1 MRRRDFIT
9 GIGITAAVWPL
20 AAHAQQADRVRR
32 IGAITS
38 LSANDPEAQA
48 RYAAFLKEL
57 QTLGWSIGRNIQI
70 EYFWGEGNRDRSRK
84 NATELVALAPDVI
97 LATGAPTLEPLLQA
111 THTVPIVFVQIPDP
125 VGAGYVSSQAHPG
138 GNATGFIAF
147 EYSIAPKWLELLKD
161 IVPSVKR
168 VAVLRDGTSAAG
180 IGQYAAIQAVAPSLG
195 VELRPI
201 GVSDPAE
208 IEHMIDAFARDA
220 NGGMIVTA
228 SGPSIVHRELILAL
242 AARYRLPA
250 VYWERF
256 FVTAGGL
263 ISYGQSTIE
272 QYRLAADYVD
282 RVLKG
287 EKPADLPVQAPTKID
302 LLINRKN
309 ARELGV
315 TIPDKLLAAAD
326 EVIE

>member
-1 MRRRDFIT
+1 MKRRDFIKIIT
-9 GIGITAAVWPL
+9 GSAAAWSI
-20 AAHAQQADRVRR
+20 AAHAQQGDRVRR

-38 LSANDPEAQA
+38 LSSNDPEGQA
-48 RYAAFLKEL
+48 RYAAFLQEL
-57 QTLGWSIGRNIQI
+57 QVLGWSIGRNIQI

-97 LATGAPTLEPLLQA
+97 LATGSPTLEPLLQA
-111 THTVPIVFVQIPDP
+111 THTVPIVFVQIADP
-125 VGAGYVSSQAHPG
+125 VGAGYVDSLARPG
-138 GNATGFIAF
+138 GNATGFTAF

-201 GVSDPAE
+201 GVSDAAE
-208 IEHMIDAFARDA
+208 IEHMIGAFARDA
-220 NGGMIVTA
+220 NGGMIVTE
-228 SGPSIVHRELILAL
+228 SGSSIVHREVILAL
-242 AARYRLPA
+242 AARYHLPA
-250 VYWERF
+250 VYPFRLY
-256 FVTAGGL
+256 VTRGGL

-272 QYRLAADYVD
+272 PYRLAAGYVD
-282 RVLKG
+282 RILKG

-302 LLINRKN
+302 LVINRKT

-315 TIPDKLLAAAD
+315 TIPDKLLATAD
-326 EVIE
+326 VIE

>member
-1 MRRRDFIT
+1 LGGRVRRRDFIR
-9 GIGITAAVWPL
+9 GIAGSSVAWPL
-20 AAHAQQADRVRR
+20 AARAQQGDRVRR

-38 LSANDPEAQA
+38 LSSNDPEAQA
-48 RYAAFLKEL
+48 RYAALLQEL
-57 QTLGWSIGRNIQI
+57 QRLGWSIGRNIQI

-111 THTVPIVFVQIPDP
+111 THTIPIVFVQIADP
-125 VGAGYVSSQAHPG
+125 VGAGYVSSMARPG
-138 GNATGFIAF
+138 GNATGFTAF

-201 GVSDPAE
+201 GVSNPAE

-220 NGGMIVTA
+220 NGGMVVTE

-250 VYWERF
+250 VYPFRLY
-256 FVTAGGL
+256 VAGGGL

-272 QYRLAADYVD
+272 PYRLAAEYIN
-282 RVLKG
+282 RILKG
-287 EKPADLPVQAPTKID
+287 EKPADLPVQAPRTSNSQY
-302 LLINRKN
+302 LTSCSRQPT
-309 ARELGV
+309 R
-315 TIPDKLLAAAD
+315 
-326 EVIE
+326 

>member
-1 MRRRDFIT
+1 MKRRDFIKIIT
-9 GIGITAAVWPL
+9 GSAAAWSI
-20 AAHAQQADRVRR
+20 AAHAQQGDRVRH

-38 LSANDPEAQA
+38 LSSNDPEGHA
-48 RYAAFLKEL
+48 RYAAFLQEL
-57 QTLGWSIGRNIQI
+57 QVLGWSVGRNIQV

-84 NATELVALAPDVI
+84 NATELVAMAPDVI
-97 LATGAPTLEPLLQA
+97 LATGSPTLEPLLQA
-111 THTVPIVFVQIPDP
+111 THTVPIVFVQIADP
-125 VGAGYVSSQAHPG
+125 VGAGYVNSLAHPG
-138 GNATGFIAF
+138 GTATGFTAF

-161 IVPSVKR
+161 IVPDVKR

-201 GVSDPAE
+201 GVSDAAE
-208 IEHMIDAFARDA
+208 IERMIDAFARDA
-220 NGGMIVTA
+220 NGGMIVTE

-250 VYWERF
+250 VYPFRLY
-256 FVTAGGL
+256 VTGGGL

-272 QYRLAADYVD
+272 PYRLAAGYVD
-282 RVLKG
+282 RILRG

-302 LLINRKN
+302 LVVNRKT

-315 TIPDKLLAAAD
+315 TIPDKLLATAD
-326 EVIE
+326 VIE